1 MNADGTESIFALTM
15 LEKIKGTRLKFLR
28 RSVTVLKIIANYQEA
43 RDKLTNAQV
52 NKVKSAVTD

>member
-1 MNADGTESIFALTM
+1 MFFLTM
-15 LEKIKGTRLKFLR
+15 LEKIKGTRLKFSR